1 MQAFSRFGAR
11 LGRYAGDRPV
21 IRRWP
26 SWGAVAGAVLFYYL
40 SLTPSMLPR
49 TWWLQGVEAGV
60 TAAIGYGV
68 GALIGAVVRRLGG
81 RPGPAVRRVAWPA
94 LAVVGSLL
102 VVAVTA
108 WSVRWQ
114 GDVRRAVSLPPEI
127 SWWRWALVPV
137 VAVLF
142 GALIVL
148 VARLLRL
155 GTRIVVH
162 ALDRVVPRPVALG
175 AGVVVVTF
183 LVVGFVQ
190 GFLGSGVLS
199 VVERAA
205 SLTDQG
211 TSPGIVRPERATLSG
226 SPASLESWGSLGSKG
241 RDFIGTAATSS
252 ELSAFAG
259 HPAQDPVRVY
269 VGLRSADTLRG
280 RAELAV
286 AELERT
292 GGFSRKVL
300 AVMGTTGS
308 GWINTQGSAPLEY
321 LYAGD
326 SAMVA
331 LQYSYLPSWVS
342 VLTEDEA
349 ADAGRALFEAVHAKW
364 ETLPAGSRP
373 RLLVYGESLGSFATE
388 EAVDGQLAR
397 LAAETNGAL
406 LVGPT
411 FDNPVWKHV
420 TDGREP
426 GSPVW
431 RPVFEDG
438 RSVRFA
444 QVPADLAVPAK
455 PWDGTRIVYLQ
466 NGSDPIVWW
475 SPSMLLHKPEWLDDP
490 RAKDVSGAMRWY
502 PVVTFWQVA
511 CDLAGAN
518 DVPAGFGHRYGT
530 LPTDAWAA
538 IAAPPGWTAADTER
552 LVALLGS

>member
-1 MQAFSRFGAR
+1 MRTWSRFGTW
-11 LGRYAGDRPV
+11 LGEHAGHRPV
-21 IRRWP
+21 VRRWP
-26 SWGAVAGAVLFYYL
+26 AWGAVAGAVLFYYL

-49 TWWLQGVEAGV
+49 SWWLQGVEAGV

-68 GALIGAVVRRLGG
+68 GALVGAVARRCGA
-81 RPGPAVRRVAWPA
+81 RPGPRVRRVAWA
-94 LAVVGSLL
+94 VLAVLGAVL

-127 SWWRWALVPV
+127 SWWRWSLVPV
-137 VAVLF
+137 VALLT

-155 GTRIVVH
+155 ATRIVVH
-162 ALDRVVPRPVALG
+162 ALGRVVPRPVALG
-175 AGVVVVTF
+175 AGLALVAF

-190 GFLGSGVLS
+190 GFLLSGVLD

-205 SLTDQG
+205 SLSDEG
-211 TSPGIVRPERATLSG
+211 TTPGIVQPELATLSG
-226 SPASLESWGSLGSKG
+226 SPASLESWQSLGSKG
-241 RDFIGTAATSS
+241 RDFVGTAATQQ
-252 ELSAFAG
+252 ELTAFAG
-259 HPAQDPVRVY
+259 HEAVDPVRVY
-269 VGLRSADTLRG
+269 VGLRSADTLQG
-280 RAELAV
+280 RADLAV

-292 GGFSRKVL
+292 GGFDRAVL
-300 AVMGTTGS
+300 AVMATTGS
-308 GWINTQGSAPLEY
+308 GWINPQGSGPLEY
-321 LYAGD
+321 MYAGD

-331 LQYSYLPSWVS
+331 IQYSYLPSWVS

-349 ADAGRALFEAVHAKW
+349 TDAGRALFDAVHAKW
-364 ETLPAGSRP
+364 ETLPAATRP
-373 RLLVYGESLGSFATE
+373 RLVVFGESLGSFATE
-388 EAVDGQLAR
+388 EAFDGRLDR
-397 LAAETNGAL
+397 LATETDGAL

-411 FDNPVWKHV
+411 FDNPLWSGV
-420 TDGREP
+420 TADREP

-438 RSVRFA
+438 HSVRFA
-444 QVPADLAVPAK
+444 QVPADLDVPPR

-475 SPSMLLHKPEWLDDP
+475 SPGMFLSKPEWLDDP

-518 DVPAGFGHRYGT
+518 DVPAGYGHRYGT
-530 LPTDAWAA
+530 LPTNAWAA
-538 IAAPPGWTAADTER
+538 IAAPPGWTAADTAR
-552 LVALLGS
+552 LAELMG

>member
-1 MQAFSRFGAR
+1 MRAWSRFGTR
-11 LGRYAGDRPV
+11 LGEHTGDRPV
-21 IRRWP
+21 VRGRP
-26 SWGAVAGAVLFYYL
+26 GWGAVAGAVLFYYL

-49 TWWLQGVEAGV
+49 SWWLQGVEAGV
-60 TAAIGYGV
+60 TAAIGYGA
-68 GALIGAVVRRLGG
+68 GALVAAIARRLGA
-81 RPGPAVRRVAWPA
+81 RPGPRVRRTAWA
-94 LAVVGSLL
+94 VLAVVGAVL

-114 GDVRRAVSLPPEI
+114 GEVRRAVSLPPEI
-127 SWWRWALVPV
+127 SWWRWSLVPL
-137 VAVLF
+137 AALLT

-148 VARLLRL
+148 VARVLRL
-155 GTRIVVH
+155 ATRVVGR
-162 ALDRVVPRPVALG
+162 ALGRVVPARLALG
-175 AGVVVVTF
+175 AGVAVVAF

-190 GFLGSGVLS
+190 GFLLSGVLD

-211 TSPGIVRPERATLSG
+211 TTAGIVRPQLPTLSG
-226 SPASLESWGSLGSKG
+226 SPASLESWESLGSKG
-241 RDFIGTAATSS
+241 RDFVGTAATEA

-259 HPAQDPVRVY
+259 RQAQDPVRVY
-269 VGLRSADTLRG
+269 VGLRSADTLQG
-280 RAELAV
+280 RADLAV

-292 GGFSRKVL
+292 GGFRRSIL
-300 AVMGTTGS
+300 AVMATTGS
-308 GWINTQGSAPLEY
+308 GWINAQASTPLEY
-321 LYAGD
+321 MYAGD

-331 LQYSYLPSWVS
+331 IQYSYLPSWVS

-349 ADAGRALFEAVHAKW
+349 TDAGRALFDAVHAKW
-364 ETLPAGSRP
+364 ATLPAGDRP
-373 RLLVYGESLGSFATE
+373 RLVVYGESLGSFATE
-388 EAVDGQLAR
+388 KAFDGRLDR
-397 LAAETNGAL
+397 LAAETEGAL

-411 FDNPVWKHV
+411 FDNPIWRRV
-420 TDGREP
+420 TDDRQQ

-431 RPVFEDG
+431 RPVFENG

-444 QVPADLAVPAK
+444 QVPADLELPAQ
-455 PWDGTRIVYLQ
+455 PWDGTRVVYLQ

-475 SPSMLLHKPEWLDDP
+475 SPGMLLSRPEWLDDP
-490 RAKDVSGAMRWY
+490 RAADVSPAMRWY

-538 IAAPPGWTAADTER
+538 IAAPPGWTAADTTR
-552 LVALLGS
+552 LAELMAR